1 MKREIGNPM
10 QADYSHTN
18 AFAEISTFLGKICSL
33 FSAEKPLLLNNCC
46 AGEGNGEGVRRNQL
60 LD

>member
-18 AFAEISTFLGKICSL
+18 AFAKISTFLGKICWL

-46 AGEGNGEGVRRNQL
+46 AGGNGEGVRRNQL
-60 LD
+60 PD